1 MKKTF
6 TLTALW
12 TALGLLGG
20 LAYREITKAA
30 DFTGTTQLAVV
41 HTHLL
46 TLGTI
51 VGLVLLVLDRS
62 FGLSRFRRTFT
73 AGLATWNLGLA
84 VSTAMMFVHGLAQVN
99 GTEVSAAV
107 PGIAGL
113 GHMLLTAG
121 FVLFFVA
128 LGRSLQTDAG
138 TASPAVTTAATAPTA
153 NTVH

>member
-1 MKKTF
+1 MKKIF
-6 TLTALW
+6 ALTATW
-12 TALGLLGG
+12 TTLGLLGG

-51 VGLVLLVLDRS
+51 IGLILLVLERTFS
-62 FGLSRFRRTFT
+62 LSRFRRTFN
-73 AGLATWNLGLA
+73 AGLITWNLGVA
-84 VSTAMMFVHGLAQVN
+84 ITTVMMFVHGTAQVN
-99 GTEVSAAV
+99 GTEVSAAI

-121 FVLFFVA
+121 FVLFFIC
-128 LGRSLQTDAG
+128 LGRSLK
-138 TASPAVTTAATAPTA
+138 TAAPSTPAVVGASVVVADS
-153 NTVH
+153 